1 MLIVTQ
7 GELWCGFRQMR
18 WKENWEE
25 TREHFRRWWT
35 RDGLVVVPY
44 VPASVAPSHIL
55 RDQLAVDPGPPR
67 DAETRHADPA
77 YVSAAGHY
85 WISTCTL
92 ALDTLPIGRVDI
104 GPGSLALYL
113 GSKPGFSDDT
123 VWFHPLED
131 QGVLEG
137 PLRLDPDN
145 LWWRRQLELAD
156 AALEKSAGRYPIGF
170 PDIIENLDV
179 LASLRDT
186 QELMVD
192 LLERPDWVK
201 EKVSEINLAYF
212 EVFDALRARIGLPDG
227 STCFNAFH
235 LWGPGRTAK
244 VQCDALAMIS
254 PAMFD
259 EFVKPALAEQCDWL
273 DCAMFHLDGTQA
285 IPHLPSLLSILGLDA
300 IEYTPQAGLEGGGH
314 ERWWPL
320 YRQILAAG
328 KSVQI
333 VGVKPPEVA
342 PLLDAIGTNGV
353 YLHVDG
359 ITDVAT
365 LHALETEIGRRYPR

>member
-1 MLIVTQ
+1 ML
-7 GELWCGFRQMR
+7 
-18 WKENWEE
+18 WKENWDE
-25 TREHFRRWWT
+25 TREHFCRWWR

-44 VPASVAPSHIL
+44 VPAGVAAERVS
-55 RDQLAVDPGPPR
+55 RDLLAADPGPPR
-67 DAETRHADPA
+67 DAEARHADPG
-77 YVSAAGHY
+77 YVTANSHY
-85 WISTCTL
+85 WLATGTL
-92 ALDTLPIGRVDI
+92 ALDALPIGRMDL

-113 GSKPGFSDDT
+113 GSEPGFSHDT
-123 VWFHPLED
+123 VWFHPLQD
-131 QGVLEG
+131 QS
-137 PLRLDPDN
+137 RLDRPLKLDPAN
-145 LWWRRQLELAD
+145 RWWHRQLALAD
-156 AALEKSAGRYPIGF
+156 AAVAKSAGRYPIGF

-179 LASLRDT
+179 IASLRDT
-186 QELMVD
+186 QALMFD
-192 LLERPDWVK
+192 MLERPEWVK
-201 EKVSEINLAYF
+201 EKIAEINVAYC
-212 EVFDALRARIGLPDG
+212 EVFEALRACIGLPDG
-227 STCFNAFH
+227 SNCFWAFH

-254 PAMFD
+254 PVMFD

-285 IPHLPSLLSILGLDA
+285 IQHLPSLLSIPGLDA

-333 VGVKPPEVA
+333 VAVKPHQVA
-342 PLLDAIGTNGV
+342 PLLDAIGTRGV

-359 ITDVAT
+359 IEDIGT
-365 LHALETEIGRRYPR
+365 LRTLEGEVRKRYPQ

>member
-1 MLIVTQ
+1 ML
-7 GELWCGFRQMR
+7 

-25 TREHFRRWWT
+25 TREHYCRWWR
-35 RDGLVVVPY
+35 RDGLVVVPS
-44 VPASVAPSHIL
+44 VPASVAAMNPS
-55 RDQLAVDPGPPR
+55 RDPLAADPGPPR

-77 YVSAAGHY
+77 HVTAASHHWLATG
-85 WISTCTL
+85 TL
-92 ALDTLPIGRVDI
+92 ALDALPIGRMDL

-113 GSKPGFSDDT
+113 GSEPGFSDDT
-123 VWFHPLED
+123 VWFHPLRD
-131 QGVLEG
+131 QSLLER
-137 PLRLDPDN
+137 PLRLDPAN
-145 LWWRRQLELAD
+145 RWWRRQLALAD
-156 AALEKSAGRYPIGF
+156 AALARSAGRYPIGF

-186 QELMVD
+186 QALMMD
-192 LLERPDWVK
+192 LVERPEWVK
-201 EKVSEINLAYF
+201 GKIAEINLAFF
-212 EVFDALRARIGLPDG
+212 EVFDALRTRIGLPDG
-227 STCFNAFH
+227 SNCFWAFH

-285 IPHLPSLLSILGLDA
+285 IPHLPSLLSIPGLDA

-314 ERWWPL
+314 GRWWPL

-333 VGVKPPEVA
+333 VAVKPHEVA
-342 PLLDAIGTNGV
+342 PLLDAIGTRGV

-359 ITDVAT
+359 IENTDT
-365 LHALETEIGRRYPR
+365 LRTLEAEVRRRYPQ